1 MATRKEL
8 VEAVGERYRAGRR
21 EEKRQILEEFIEL
34 TGYHR
39 KHAIRALN
47 RVTEK
52 VSEQRGRRRIYD
64 EAVRE
69 SLIVLWEAA
78 DRICG
83 KRLKAALPLLIAAME
98 RHEHIA
104 LDGQVRQRL
113 LQMSAATID
122 RVLEQTREAGLG
134 TRRRRGG
141 VNSTLRK
148 SIPIRTHADWQDV
161 QPGFFQTDFVEHCGG
176 IAEGT
181 FVHSLVLT
189 DVASGWTE
197 CVALPAREQ
206 LLVIEGFTYARK
218 QLPFPM
224 RGLNSDNDS
233 AFVTQTLVDFCR
245 VNALSFTRSRP
256 YRKNDQA
263 WVEQKNGSVVRRL
276 VGYGRLQGLAAT
288 RALARLYEAARLY
301 VNFFQPSFK
310 LESKSRE
317 GSHVIKRYFPPAT
330 PCDRLLASGCHTK
343 ASAAE
348 LRRQQKSLDPV
359 ALLHEIRQAQEAL
372 ANFVATGSSP
382 ASPAKNEED
391 LTAFL
396 RGLSTAWK
404 DKETRPTHRS
414 KTAKPRWWRSRA
426 DPFEHSWPTVQ
437 QWLINEPGVSAK
449 ELMNRLAAMF
459 PDVYASKGQ
468 LRTLQRRVK
477 VWRGERAKE
486 LIFGVLKHGDSQADA
501 SEHTEEIQ

>member
-8 VEAVGERYRAGRR
+8 VEAVGERYRTGRR

-52 VSEQRGRRRIYD
+52 VSGQRGRSRIYD

-104 LDGQVRQRL
+104 LDGEVRQRL

-122 RVLEQTREAGLG
+122 RVLERTRDEGLG

-148 SIPIRTHADWQDV
+148 SIPIRTHADWKDV
-161 QPGFFQTDFVEHCGG
+161 QPGFFQTDLVEHCGG
-176 IAEGT
+176 ITEGT

-197 CVALPAREQ
+197 CVAMPAREQ
-206 LLVIEGFTYARK
+206 LLVIEGFAYARK

-224 RGLNSDNDS
+224 RG
-233 AFVTQTLVDFCR
+233 A
-245 VNALSFTRSRP
+245 
-256 YRKNDQA
+256 
-263 WVEQKNGSVVRRL
+263 EQR
-276 VGYGRLQGLAAT
+276 
-288 RALARLYEAARLY
+288 
-301 VNFFQPSFK
+301 
-310 LESKSRE
+310 
-317 GSHVIKRYFPPAT
+317 
-330 PCDRLLASGCHTK
+330 
-343 ASAAE
+343 
-348 LRRQQKSLDPV
+348 
-359 ALLHEIRQAQEAL
+359 
-372 ANFVATGSSP
+372 
-382 ASPAKNEED
+382 
-391 LTAFL
+391 
-396 RGLSTAWK
+396 
-404 DKETRPTHRS
+404 
-414 KTAKPRWWRSRA
+414 
-426 DPFEHSWPTVQ
+426 
-437 QWLINEPGVSAK
+437 
-449 ELMNRLAAMF
+449 
-459 PDVYASKGQ
+459 
-468 LRTLQRRVK
+468 
-477 VWRGERAKE
+477 
-486 LIFGVLKHGDSQADA
+486 
-501 SEHTEEIQ
+501 